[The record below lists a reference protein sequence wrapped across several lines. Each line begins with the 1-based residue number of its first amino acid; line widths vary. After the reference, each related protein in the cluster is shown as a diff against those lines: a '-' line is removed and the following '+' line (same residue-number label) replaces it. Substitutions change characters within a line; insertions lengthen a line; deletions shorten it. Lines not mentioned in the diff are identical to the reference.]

1 MKKQVA
7 KVSKIIHAPVAK
19 IYEVIADYRTKHPR
33 ILPKPYF
40 LSLDVEEGGFGA
52 GTIVNFQMRILGQT
66 RSFRSLI
73 TEPEPGR
80 VLLETDLS
88 SGVAT
93 RFDFMPLDNDQHSRV
108 MITTELEN
116 VGTVEGVVAKLML
129 QKIYRQELALLAR
142 FAEGNATFIQSA
154 STSSK

>member
-1 MKKQVA
+1 
-7 KVSKIIHAPVAK
+7 
-19 IYEVIADYRTKHPR
+19 
-33 ILPKPYF
+33 
-40 LSLDVEEGGFGA
+40 
-52 GTIVNFQMRILGQT
+52 MRILGQT